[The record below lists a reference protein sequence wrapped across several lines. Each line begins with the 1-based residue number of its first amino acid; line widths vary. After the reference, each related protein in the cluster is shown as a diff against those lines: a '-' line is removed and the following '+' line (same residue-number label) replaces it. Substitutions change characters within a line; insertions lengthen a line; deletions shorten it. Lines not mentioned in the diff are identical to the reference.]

1 MVLDQTGRFDFIC
14 KDRTSGV
21 LLARQVLFRAML
33 LRLWTNPY
41 TFKTNKCMSE
51 LAYITVFKKKKIILG
66 YYNCSQLI
74 DKLESLQN

>member
-33 LRLWTNPY
+33 PRLWTNPY
-41 TFKTNKCMSE
+41 TFKAEKCMSE
-51 LAYITVFKKKKIILG
+51 LKKLA
-66 YYNCSQLI
+66 
-74 DKLESLQN
+74 